1 MARYRGPVNRLQRRS
16 GRNLFLKSAGSRANA
31 KMNEALV
38 APGQHGAAM
47 SRKPSTYGIQL
58 REKQALKWMYG
69 LLEKQFRNYVAEAKS
84 RSGVAGT
91 ILLQLLE
98 SRLDNVVYRA
108 GYATTR
114 AQARQF
120 VRHNH
125 FLVNGKRLN
134 IPSARVKPGDVIT
147 ATEKALNITPLK
159 EALEANADNPRKPWI
174 EFNAG
179 ENSTRFMGLPSRE
192 DMSDIAVDE
201 QLVIEFYSR

>member
-38 APGQHGAAM
+38 PPGQHGAAAT
-47 SRKPSTYGIQL
+47 RKPSTYGIQL

-69 LLEKQFRNYVAEAKS
+69 ILEKQFRNYVAEAKT
-84 RSGVAGT
+84 RTGVAGT

-98 SRLDNVVYRA
+98 ARLDNVVYRA

-120 VRHNH
+120 VRHGH
-125 FLVNGKRLN
+125 FLVNGKRVT
-134 IPSARVKPGDVIT
+134 IPSARLKQGDVVV
-147 ATEKALNITPLK
+147 ASEKALNITPLK
-159 EALEANADNPRKPWI
+159 EALEVNKDNPRKPWI

-179 ENSTRFMGLPSRE
+179 DNSTRFLGMPSRE
-192 DMSDIAVDE
+192 DLTDVPVDE